1 MNTLGLDLRHAARAL
16 LRAPYLTVVS
26 VLSIGLGVGAAAAVF
41 SWMDGLVLHPFPATS
56 DQGQLVGLEVGE
68 PNGGMGAW
76 SYPTFKELQA
86 GLKSFSGIAAWNIG
100 RVSVRQPDEQISSPL
115 LATFVSASYLSVLG
129 VTPVLGRAISDA
141 DVQEVAP
148 VALIGYQYWIDR
160 YSGDPAVIGRT
171 LYLNGE
177 PVSVIGVLPP
187 FFSGV
192 YTGVAPQF
200 YAPLTLQ
207 PRITGVNTLV
217 DRKMRRWLLFGRL
230 APGVSREE
238 AFAEADAL
246 AKRIAAGY
254 GDRPAPGATVM
265 PLRTQFLGATLSPLF
280 TAMLAVT
287 VLLLALA
294 SANVASLLLVRAGA
308 RQHEMAVRTAL
319 GASRRR
325 ILQTVVME
333 SALLAAAGSAL
344 GVGAAYLARGALY
357 YFVPRGAFPISLPIP
372 ISLRVL
378 GAALGVA
385 AVVTIGCGMGPAL
398 AGMRVAPVG
407 ALRAGARA
415 LTGGATRLRSAIVTG
430 QLAFC
435 VLFLV
440 LAGMFVRGLA
450 SASAVD
456 VGFADPEHVLLVSTN
471 LSAARL
477 SDTAGIAAV
486 AQLLTRLRALPDVR
500 SASAATMVPLGFGG
514 VDVVEM
520 RVDGYAPAPDEN
532 MTANRSFIASDYAA
546 TMRIGVVQG
555 REFAAADR
563 AGSQPVALV
572 NETFVRRFFAGAGA
586 VGRRIDAGRG
596 WATVVGV
603 LHDGKYGRLD
613 EKPVPLVY
621 LPLAQFFQPSLTI
634 HIRTAGDPKML
645 IEPVRR
651 TLTSVHV
658 DLPALQP
665 RTLAE
670 HVSASTFVQRTGA
683 SVLGAFAAAA
693 LLLSVVGLYGALAFA
708 VALRS
713 RELAIRLALGA
724 GSATVMW
731 AVGKRALVI
740 AGAGLLLG
748 GVLSVVGGLLLRAQV
763 PGVGAGDARLYLL
776 AVAVLLLA
784 AVLSAWVPARRAVRL
799 DPAVVLRG
807 E

>member
-76 SYPTFKELQA
+76 SYPTFKELQN

-357 YFVPRGAFPISLPIP
+357 
-372 ISLRVL
+372 
-378 GAALGVA
+378 
-385 AVVTIGCGMGPAL
+385 
-398 AGMRVAPVG
+398 
-407 ALRAGARA
+407 
-415 LTGGATRLRSAIVTG
+415 
-430 QLAFC
+430 
-435 VLFLV
+435 
-440 LAGMFVRGLA
+440 
-450 SASAVD
+450 
-456 VGFADPEHVLLVSTN
+456 
-471 LSAARL
+471 
-477 SDTAGIAAV
+477 
-486 AQLLTRLRALPDVR
+486 
-500 SASAATMVPLGFGG
+500 
-514 VDVVEM
+514 
-520 RVDGYAPAPDEN
+520 
-532 MTANRSFIASDYAA
+532 
-546 TMRIGVVQG
+546 
-555 REFAAADR
+555 
-563 AGSQPVALV
+563 
-572 NETFVRRFFAGAGA
+572 
-586 VGRRIDAGRG
+586 
-596 WATVVGV
+596 
-603 LHDGKYGRLD
+603 
-613 EKPVPLVY
+613 
-621 LPLAQFFQPSLTI
+621 
-634 HIRTAGDPKML
+634 
-645 IEPVRR
+645 
-651 TLTSVHV
+651 
-658 DLPALQP
+658 
-665 RTLAE
+665 
-670 HVSASTFVQRTGA
+670 
-683 SVLGAFAAAA
+683 
-693 LLLSVVGLYGALAFA
+693 
-708 VALRS
+708 
-713 RELAIRLALGA
+713 
-724 GSATVMW
+724 
-731 AVGKRALVI
+731 
-740 AGAGLLLG
+740 
-748 GVLSVVGGLLLRAQV
+748 
-763 PGVGAGDARLYLL
+763 
-776 AVAVLLLA
+776 
-784 AVLSAWVPARRAVRL
+784 
-799 DPAVVLRG
+799 
-807 E
+807 